1 MTAPPEA
8 PTREPTNRAT
18 GWAAIASGIVG
29 IISFGFLLAFIAY
42 AVTQK
47 MGDIKE
53 FAEIPLVGRLLLK
66 GSYVGSMLQA
76 LCMIPVLIAVHALG
90 RLRSQKMSG
99 TATAVG
105 MIGLIAVALLRAII
119 LVNPKVSDILFIGP
133 MGFVGAWLVMCNS
146 LLRGVLSRGI
156 RVTGMIVG
164 VGFVIASLSF
174 FFLGGVAEFTHPGAL
189 GNDLVFHA
197 GLWGGGIPAFLLYP
211 VWAILLGRKLVR
223 ARDDGTTPS
232 V

>member
-1 MTAPPEA
+1 MTTPPA
-8 PTREPTNRAT
+8 ATATRPTKRFV
-18 GWAAIASGIVG
+18 GWAAIASGIMG
-29 IISFGFLLAFIAY
+29 IMSFGFLLAFVAY
-42 AVTQK
+42 AVTHK

-53 FAEIPLVGRLLLK
+53 FADIPLVGRLLLK

-76 LCMIPVLIAVHALG
+76 LCMIPVLIAMHALG

-99 TATAVG
+99 AVTAVG

-133 MGFVGAWLVMCNS
+133 MGFVGVWLVMSNS
-146 LLRGVLSRGI
+146 LLRGVFSRGI
-156 RVTGMIVG
+156 RVMGVIVG
-164 VGFVIASLSF
+164 VGFVIAGLSF
-174 FFLGGVAEFTHPGAL
+174 FFLGGLAEFSHPGAL

-211 VWAILLGRKLVR
+211 LWAILLGRKLLR
-223 ARDDGTTPS
+223 SR
-232 V
+232 